1 MTHLG
6 ALFER
11 TPKGMWVATCPSVP
25 GAFAQGRTIAQC
37 RKKLRDAIASLLAY
51 APADD
56 LEDLRESEA
65 VLARAELID
74 IAVPELEGEELF
86 SQSDIAR
93 IADVSRQAV
102 HVWIGRPGFPRSV
115 GRSGTGARWRRS
127 DVLSWLAN
135 GRKTVG
141 RPSVREAWPPGTVR
155 S

>member
-11 TPKGMWVATCPSVP
+11 TPEGVWVATCPSVP
-25 GAFAQGRTIAQC
+25 GAFAQGRTIPQC
-37 RKKLRDAIASLLAY
+37 RKKLRDAIASLLVY

-56 LEDLRESEA
+56 LQDLRESEI

-74 IAVPELEGEELF
+74 ISVPEREVEELV

-93 IADVSRQAV
+93 MAEVSRQAV
-102 HVWIGRPGFPRSV
+102 HVWIDRPGFPRSV

-127 DVLSWLAN
+127 DVLRWLAS
-135 GRKTVG
+135 GRKAVG
-141 RPSVREAWPPGTVR
+141 RPSVREEWPPGAVR

>member
-1 MTHLG
+1 VTRVG

-11 TPKGMWVATCPSVP
+11 TPEGVWVGICPSVP

-37 RKKLRDAIASLLAY
+37 RKMLRDAIASLLEY

-65 VLARAELID
+65 IVARAELID
-74 IAVPELEGEELF
+74 IEMPEFEQGTLV

-102 HVWIGRPGFPRSV
+102 NTWIRRPGFPRSIETS
-115 GRSGTGARWRRS
+115 SGSRWRRN
-127 DVLSWLAN
+127 DILRWLAS

-141 RPSVREAWPPGTVR
+141 RPSVREAWPPGAAR
-155 S
+155 R